1 MSTIWSSIIEARA
14 LPFQGAAARSPR
26 REGRARLP
34 AAAATAKTTGLRM
47 TVRGLEIRFERLLFG
62 ARWILAPLYAGMA
75 LALVAIVVVFAREL
89 ITELGR
95 LGTLDGEATIVFA
108 LSLIDLSLTGNL
120 LVVVMFA
127 GYESFVSQLHIGQHE
142 DRPGWLGTIDFAD
155 LKLKVIA
162 SIVAISAIAL
172 LRSFLL
178 LGDPAKGVDATR
190 LRWMVLIQLTF
201 VVSGVLLA
209 LMDWITAR
217 ADGHSEPGYSVKLP
231 R

>member
-1 MSTIWSSIIEARA
+1 
-14 LPFQGAAARSPR
+14 
-26 REGRARLP
+26 
-34 AAAATAKTTGLRM
+34 M
-47 TVRGLEIRFERLLFG
+47 TVRWLEIRFERLLFG
-62 ARWILAPLYAGMA
+62 ARWALAPLYAGMA
-75 LALVAIVVVFAREL
+75 LALIAIVVVFAREL
-89 ITELGR
+89 ITELAHVR
-95 LGTLDGEATIVFA
+95 TLDGEQAIVLA

-127 GYESFVSQLHIGQHE
+127 GYESFVSQLHIEAHE
-142 DRPGWLGTIDFAD
+142 DRPNWLGTIDFAD

-178 LGDPAKGVDATR
+178 LGDPATAVDTPR

-209 LMDWITAR
+209 LMDFISSR
-217 ADGHSEPGYSVKLP
+217 ADAHANAGHSGKLP
-231 R
+231 RA

>member
-1 MSTIWSSIIEARA
+1 
-14 LPFQGAAARSPR
+14 
-26 REGRARLP
+26 
-34 AAAATAKTTGLRM
+34 M

-62 ARWILAPLYAGMA
+62 TRWILAPLYAGMA
-75 LALVAIVVVFAREL
+75 LALVAILVVFAREL
-89 ITELGR
+89 ILGLGR
-95 LGTLDGEATIVFA
+95 LGTLDGEGVIVLV

-142 DRPGWLGTIDFAD
+142 DRPSWLGTIDFAD

-178 LGDPAKGVDATR
+178 LGDPATPVDATR

-201 VVSGVLLA
+201 VASGVLLA
-209 LMDWITAR
+209 LMDWISAR
-217 ADGHSEPGYSVKLP
+217 ADAHPEPGPSGKLP
-231 R
+231 RS

>member
-1 MSTIWSSIIEARA
+1 MTM
-14 LPFQGAAARSPR
+14 RS
-26 REGRARLP
+26 
-34 AAAATAKTTGLRM
+34 
-47 TVRGLEIRFERLLFG
+47 LEIRFERVLFG
-62 ARWILAPLYAGMA
+62 ARWLMAPLYAGMV
-75 LALVAIVVVFAREL
+75 LALIVIVVVFAHEL
-89 ITELGR
+89 ILELGR
-95 LGTLDGEATIVFA
+95 LGSLDAEAAIVLA

-127 GYESFVSQLHIGQHE
+127 GYESFVSRLHIGEHE
-142 DRPGWLGTIDFAD
+142 DRPNWLGTIDFAG

-178 LGDPAKGVDATR
+178 LGDPATGVDATR

-209 LMDWITAR
+209 LMDLISAR
-217 ADGHSEPGYSVKLP
+217 ADAHSDLRHSGKLP

>member
-1 MSTIWSSIIEARA
+1 
-14 LPFQGAAARSPR
+14 
-26 REGRARLP
+26 
-34 AAAATAKTTGLRM
+34 M

-75 LALVAIVVVFAREL
+75 LALIAIVVVFVREL
-89 ITELGR
+89 IAELGQ
-95 LGTLDGEATIVFA
+95 LGTLSGEATIVFA

-120 LVVVMFA
+120 LLVVMFA

-142 DRPGWLGTIDFAD
+142 DRPSWLGTIDFAD

-178 LGDPAKGVDATR
+178 LGDPATGFDAVR

-209 LMDWITAR
+209 LMDWISGKMPHR
-217 ADGHSEPGYSVKLP
+217 
-231 R
+231 